1 MKYESIFTKWSL
13 GILVLSFLV
22 LVNEFI
28 QLIPTH
34 VTILEGILILI
45 GPSIFAFIGG
55 IFSIIGFIR
64 HKTKLAIFL
73 IIINAILLF
82 WWAIYWIIGTLVF
95 GV

>member
-13 GILVLSFLV
+13 SILVLSFLV

-34 VTILEGILILI
+34 ATVLEGILILI

-64 HKTKLAIFL
+64 HKTKLAVFL

>member
-55 IFSIIGFIR
+55 IFQ
-64 HKTKLAIFL
+64 
-73 IIINAILLF
+73 
-82 WWAIYWIIGTLVF
+82 
-95 GV
+95 